1 MILGSISVVFF
12 ILFPAFLIL
21 SIVADVVNWI
31 RGKPSQYT
39 QFFFLSGDSTFFIL
53 ILSACIVFLVICL
66 FVIFVCLKHLFL

>member
-1 MILGSISVVFF
+1 MILGSITVVFF

-21 SIVADVVNWI
+21 SIVADVVNWT
-31 RGKPSQYT
+31 RGKSSQYT